1 MEDAESHPIPQDV
14 TGFQFKI
21 IGDITV
27 KQFAYLASSAILTW
41 VFYQLPI
48 ISFIRLPLVICLGGL
63 GPALAFMPIEGR
75 PLDIMIFNF
84 IKALFNPTRFVYQN
98 TGGNVWLST
107 VTAQKPRSAGQKT
120 AVPKEKIQTPRLNEP
135 LKSNLQTAIISQNNK
150 LNEKDSTIPLPK
162 TQTAPPILQG
172 QPSFPRI
179 MSMYTS
185 LIHPQES
192 QEKTASQ
199 PLGKIQEDKDESL
212 KKKVLA
218 LEKDLELMK
227 KEKIELEQKQST
239 LFPQQQESL
248 NLEKQLQGV
257 LAQKEALTKQ
267 LIALQQKLDLQK
279 NNVFAPTMATAP
291 LSGAK
296 TQNVKQIPK
305 GMGKNIG
312 LPITPEFPNI
322 ITGII
327 KDPRGNPLGNILVEV
342 KDKEGN
348 PVRAFKT
355 NGLGQF
361 VSATALANGD
371 YTVLFEDP
379 KGQNK
384 FDAIGFSAIGEVIL
398 PIEVTSIDEREELRK
413 SLFRES

>member
-1 MEDAESHPIPQDV
+1 M
-14 TGFQFKI
+14 K
-21 IGDITV
+21 
-27 KQFAYLASSAILTW
+27 
-41 VFYQLPI
+41 
-48 ISFIRLPLVICLGGL
+48 
-63 GPALAFMPIEGR
+63 
-75 PLDIMIFNF
+75 
-84 IKALFNPTRFVYQN
+84 
-98 TGGNVWLST
+98 
-107 VTAQKPRSAGQKT
+107 
-120 AVPKEKIQTPRLNEP
+120 
-135 LKSNLQTAIISQNNK
+135 
-150 LNEKDSTIPLPK
+150 
-162 TQTAPPILQG
+162 
-172 QPSFPRI
+172 
-179 MSMYTS
+179 
-185 LIHPQES
+185 
-192 QEKTASQ
+192 
-199 PLGKIQEDKDESL
+199 DKDKDL

-218 LEKDLELMK
+218 LEKDLEATRR
-227 KEKIELEQKQST
+227 EKALLEQKQSSLT
-239 LFPQQQESL
+239 FPQQQESL
-248 NLEKQLQGV
+248 GLEKQLQGV

-267 LIALQQKLDLQK
+267 LIALQQKLELQK
-279 NNVFAPTMATAP
+279 SNVFAPTMATAP

-361 VSATALANGD
+361 VSATALANGN

-384 FDAIGFSAIGEVIL
+384 FDTIGFEAIGEVIL

-413 SLFRES
+413 SLFRER